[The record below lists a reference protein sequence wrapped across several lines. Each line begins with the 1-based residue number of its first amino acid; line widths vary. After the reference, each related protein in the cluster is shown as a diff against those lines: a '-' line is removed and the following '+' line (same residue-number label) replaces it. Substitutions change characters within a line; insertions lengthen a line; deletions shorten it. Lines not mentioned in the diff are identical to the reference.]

1 MPAEGQ
7 HQGEIPSRGMPSQR
21 EIAYHE
27 AGHAVI
33 ALGFGE
39 SVRRATIKPR
49 AGSRG
54 QVTLG
59 GRQCGETA
67 LYITLAGPLAQ
78 RRFAP
83 RSNWLTGDFAIAEK
97 MIFGKGSS
105 GTAAVKEKY
114 LTAMVASAEQIVDF
128 FWIDIKVAAKAL
140 LKHETLTGDEISAA
154 IRAARRKKRRR
165 RGAVFF
171 EPDSSRRRG

>member
-1 MPAEGQ
+1 
-7 HQGEIPSRGMPSQR
+7 MPSQR

-39 SVRRATIKPR
+39 WSVAQRSSLAQAVEVRLRSAVANAAKRR
-49 AGSRG
+49 
-54 QVTLG
+54 
-59 GRQCGETA
+59 C
-67 LYITLAGPLAQ
+67 ITLAGPLAQ

-105 GTAAVKEKY
+105 GTAAVKN
-114 LTAMVASAEQIVDF
+114 I
-128 FWIDIKVAAKAL
+128 
-140 LKHETLTGDEISAA
+140 
-154 IRAARRKKRRR
+154 
-165 RGAVFF
+165 
-171 EPDSSRRRG
+171 

>member
-1 MPAEGQ
+1 
-7 HQGEIPSRGMPSQR
+7 
-21 EIAYHE
+21 
-27 AGHAVI
+27 
-33 ALGFGE
+33 
-39 SVRRATIKPR
+39 
-49 AGSRG
+49 
-54 QVTLG
+54 
-59 GRQCGETA
+59 
-67 LYITLAGPLAQ
+67 
-78 RRFAP
+78 
-83 RSNWLTGDFAIAEK
+83 

>member
-83 RSNWLTGDFAIAEK
+83 RSNWLTGDFAVAEK

-114 LTAMVASAEQIVDF
+114 LTAMVASAEQIVDCF
-128 FWIDIKVAAKAL
+128 LDRYQGCGK
-140 LKHETLTGDEISAA
+140 GSAQT
-154 IRAARRKKRRR
+154 RNVNRR
-165 RGAVFF
+165 
-171 EPDSSRRRG
+171 

>member
-1 MPAEGQ
+1 MPGEGQ

-105 GTAAVKEKY
+105 GTAAVKKN
-114 LTAMVASAEQIVDF
+114 I
-128 FWIDIKVAAKAL
+128 
-140 LKHETLTGDEISAA
+140 
-154 IRAARRKKRRR
+154 
-165 RGAVFF
+165 
-171 EPDSSRRRG
+171 